1 MTQKDIEHIQGL
13 IDKYSSKGL
22 KMEKI
27 LKMYQIKAIADM
39 SADQYKDC
47 VNKLKLYEEK
57 EPANE

>member
-1 MTQKDIEHIQGL
+1 
-13 IDKYSSKGL
+13 
-22 KMEKI
+22 MEKI